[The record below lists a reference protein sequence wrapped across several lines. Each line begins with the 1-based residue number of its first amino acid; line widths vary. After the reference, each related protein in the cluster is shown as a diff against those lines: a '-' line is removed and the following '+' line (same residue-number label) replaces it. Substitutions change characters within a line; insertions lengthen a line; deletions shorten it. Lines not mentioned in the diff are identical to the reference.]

1 MTTPVST
8 NLQKNVTL
16 EEYFELDLASDEKLE
31 YWNGNVRS
39 MSGASLKSRSLGPNH
54 FSSHSDREVF

>member
-16 EEYFELDLASDEKLE
+16 KEYFELDLASDEKLE

>member
-1 MTTPVST
+1 MLTHDTFHVSEGAHDENLWRCQDPHPIMTTPVST

-31 YWNGNVRS
+31 Y
-39 MSGASLKSRSLGPNH
+39 
-54 FSSHSDREVF
+54 